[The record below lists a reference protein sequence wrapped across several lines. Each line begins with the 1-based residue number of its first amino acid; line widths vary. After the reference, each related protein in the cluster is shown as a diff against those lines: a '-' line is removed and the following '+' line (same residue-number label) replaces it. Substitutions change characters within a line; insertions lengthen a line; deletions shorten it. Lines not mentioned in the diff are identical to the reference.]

1 MEAGQSGVQARSCM
15 ASAVPDWRAGLG
27 SVPAALGNLYGTWAA
42 AHPPHPAH
50 PAQQEAVPVPPAQ
63 AEHPDDF
70 LFDAFNLFS
79 VK

>member
-1 MEAGQSGVQARSCM
+1 M

-27 SVPAALGNLYGTWAA
+27 GVPAALGNLYGTWTAA
-42 AHPPHPAH
+42 PGHRPAH
-50 PAQQEAVPVPPAQ
+50 LAPQETVPAPPAP
-63 AEHPDDF
+63 AEHSDDF